1 MPIVSFFNTFKK
13 NPKSEENPDNP
24 SSTAERVAAGAALTG
39 AAAVAVEAQRNPS
52 KARQYR
58 ESFKS

>member
-1 MPIVSFFNTFKK
+1 MSDQDR
-13 NPKSEENPDNP
+13 ENPDNP
-24 SSTAERVAAGAALTG
+24 SSTEEKVAAGVALSG
-39 AAAVAVEAQRNPS
+39 AAAVAVDSQRNPS

>member
-1 MPIVSFFNTFKK
+1 MSDQDR
-13 NPKSEENPDNP
+13 ENLDNP
-24 SSTAERVAAGAALTG
+24 SSTSAKVATGVALAG

>member
-1 MPIVSFFNTFKK
+1 MSDQDR
-13 NPKSEENPDNP
+13 ENPDNP
-24 SSTAERVAAGAALTG
+24 SSTAERVAAGAALAG